1 MSIEKLSP
9 RLKTNK
15 FMDNNLKHLLQQLVI
30 SAREMDKNE
39 MQRTSQIDNVVFHL
53 HRKGV
58 LSTLNNSEHQLL
70 DWLKAY
76 TSPHQKVVNHQFSN
90 SIHSH

>member
-1 MSIEKLSP
+1 M
-9 RLKTNK
+9 
-15 FMDNNLKHLLQQLVI
+15 KHLLQQLVI

-58 LSTLNNSEHQLL
+58 LTTLNDSEHQLL
-70 DWLKAY
+70 DWLINYA
-76 TSPHQKVVNHQFSN
+76 SPHQKVVNHQFGPQV
-90 SIHSH
+90 HSH